1 MLITSMMR
9 VILTRSLKPFVFKG
23 RYDNVLEYRDLD
35 SLGLYVH
42 IPFCRSL
49 CSFCPYCKV
58 QYDEA
63 LAKAYEI
70 ALLREIELCAES
82 GKSCEAECSKAAQG
96 KGVYAE
102 VAQVEATQSEGA
114 QFQAIQSKSAHAK
127 TAHCETGEDISTDYK
142 QTIATGII
150 EKKTVTSLYF
160 GGGTPVLMIDSLGK
174 IIEKLKLYFTIEGEI
189 GVELHPSDIEPGN
202 LEKLKEA
209 GVTMVSMGVQ
219 SFNSECLT
227 KIGRSAENI
236 EAKLALIKKY
246 DFSVVDI
253 DLIFGIP
260 GQDKD
265 ILKKDVEMAFS
276 LGATQISTYPF
287 IDFTYANNQYKP
299 LSHKTKKQML
309 GYLNELCREMDI
321 DRTSVWTFAKKKT
334 GRYSSITR
342 DNFLGFGVS
351 ATTLLRNQFKIN
363 TFSIEEY
370 VNRIHEGN
378 LATSLTLDFSKR
390 QRALY
395 YLFWGA
401 YGLVIDPVGFENLI
415 GTPLNKL
422 YGVEIWIAL
431 KLGLLKKHNNKYELT
446 EKGAFYYHFI
456 EQQYTRAYID
466 KMWNIS
472 MKTAFPDEVILK

>member
-1 MLITSMMR
+1 MHMDKTMLITSMMR

-23 RYDNVLEYRDLD
+23 RYDNALDYRDLD

-58 QYDEA
+58 KYDEA
-63 LAKAYEI
+63 LAKAYEV
-70 ALLREIELCAES
+70 ALLKEIELCAES
-82 GKSCEAECSKAAQG
+82 GKRAECKAMCSKEAQG
-96 KGVYAE
+96 EGLHTE
-102 VAQVEATQSEGA
+102 VAAHGELL
-114 QFQAIQSKSAHAK
+114 HAK
-127 TAHCETGEDISTDYK
+127 AAHCETGEAFRSDYMQTVST
-142 QTIATGII
+142 GNV

-160 GGGTPVLMIDSLGK
+160 GGGTPALMIDSIGK
-174 IIEKLKLYFTIEGEI
+174 IIEKLKQYFTIEGEI

-202 LEKLKEA
+202 LEKLKKA
-209 GVTMVSMGVQ
+209 GVTMVSTGVQ
-219 SFNSECLT
+219 SFDNECLK

-236 EAKLALIKKY
+236 ESKLSLIKQY
-246 DFSVVDI
+246 NFSVVDV

-260 GQDKD
+260 GQNKD
-265 ILKKDVEMAFS
+265 ILKKDVEMAFG

-287 IDFTYANNQYKP
+287 IDFTYADNKYKP

-309 GYLNELCREMDI
+309 DYLNELCRKMDI
-321 DRTSVWTFAKKKT
+321 ERTSVWTFAKKKT

-351 ATTLLRNQFKIN
+351 ATTLLRHQFKIN

-370 VNRIHEGN
+370 VNRINAGN
-378 LATSLTLDFSKR
+378 LATSLTLDFTKR

-395 YLFWGA
+395 YLFWSA
-401 YGLVIDPVGFENLI
+401 YGLVIDPVAFENLI

-422 YGVEIWIAL
+422 YGAEIWIAA
-431 KLGLLKKHNNKYELT
+431 KLGLLKKHKNNYELT

>member
-1 MLITSMMR
+1 MHMDITMLITSMMR

-23 RYDNVLEYRDLD
+23 RSDNALEYRDLD

-82 GKSCEAECSKAAQG
+82 GKSCEADCSKTAQG
-96 KGVYAE
+96 EGVHAE
-102 VAQVEATQSEGA
+102 V
-114 QFQAIQSKSAHAK
+114 SAHGEILHAK
-127 TAHCETGEDISTDYK
+127 TAHCETSEYISTDYK
-142 QTIATGII
+142 QTVATGIF

-189 GVELHPSDIEPGN
+189 GVELHPSDIEPDN

-209 GVTMVSMGVQ
+209 GVTMVSTGVQ
-219 SFNSECLT
+219 SFNGECLM

-299 LSHKTKKQML
+299 LSHKRKKQML
-309 GYLNELCREMDI
+309 GYLNELCKEMDI

-342 DNFLGFGVS
+342 DNFLGFGAS

-395 YLFWGA
+395 YLFWSA
-401 YGLVIDPVGFENLI
+401 YGLVIDPVGLKNLI

>member
-1 MLITSMMR
+1 MHMDKTMLITSMMR

-23 RYDNVLEYRDLD
+23 RHDNALNYRDLD

-58 QYDEA
+58 KYDEA
-63 LAKAYEI
+63 LAKAYEE
-70 ALLREIELCAES
+70 ALLREIELCAGG
-82 GKSCEAECSKAAQG
+82 GKRAQCEDECGKAAQG
-96 KGVYAE
+96 EGVHGE
-102 VAQVEATQSEGA
+102 VAYNEVGA
-114 QFQAIQSKSAHAK
+114 
-127 TAHCETGEDISTDYK
+127 
-142 QTIATGII
+142 TIATGRGP
-150 EKKTVTSLYF
+150 KKTVTSLYF

-174 IIEKLKLYFTIEGEI
+174 IIEKLKQYFTIEGEI

-209 GVTMVSMGVQ
+209 GVTMVSTGVQ
-219 SFNSECLT
+219 SFDNECLT
-227 KIGRSAENI
+227 KLGRSAENI
-236 EAKLALIKKY
+236 EAKLALVKKY
-246 DFSVVDI
+246 NFSVVDV

-321 DRTSVWTFAKKKT
+321 ERTSVWTFAKKKT

-370 VNRIHEGN
+370 EKRINAGN
-378 LATSLTLDFSKR
+378 LATSLTLDFTKR

-395 YLFWGA
+395 YLFWSA
-401 YGLVIDPVGFENLI
+401 YGLVIDPVGFESLI

-422 YGVEIWIAL
+422 YGVEIWIAA
-431 KLGLLKKHNNKYELT
+431 KLGLLKKHNNNYELT

>member
-23 RYDNVLEYRDLD
+23 RHDNALNYRDLD

-58 QYDEA
+58 KYDEA

-70 ALLREIELCAES
+70 ALLSEIELCA
-82 GKSCEAECSKAAQG
+82 
-96 KGVYAE
+96 
-102 VAQVEATQSEGA
+102 
-114 QFQAIQSKSAHAK
+114 
-127 TAHCETGEDISTDYK
+127 TG
-142 QTIATGII
+142 GGP
-150 EKKTVTSLYF
+150 KKTVTSLYF
-160 GGGTPVLMIDSLGK
+160 GGGTPVLMIDSIGK
-174 IIEKLKLYFTIEGEI
+174 IIEKIKQYFTIEGEI

-209 GVTMVSMGVQ
+209 GVTMVSTGVQ
-219 SFNSECLT
+219 SFDSECLG

-236 EAKLALIKKY
+236 EYKLSLIKQY
-246 DFSVVDI
+246 NFSVVDV

-260 GQDKD
+260 GQNKD
-265 ILKKDVEMAFS
+265 ILKKDVELAFG

-309 GYLNELCREMDI
+309 DYLNELCREMDI
-321 DRTSVWTFAKKKT
+321 ERTSVWTFAKKKT

-351 ATTLLRNQFKIN
+351 ATTLLRHQFKIN

-370 VNRIHEGN
+370 VNRINAGN
-378 LATSLTLDFSKR
+378 LATSLTLDFTKR

-395 YLFWGA
+395 YLFWSA
-401 YGLVIDPVGFENLI
+401 YGLVIDPEGFENLI

-422 YGVEIWIAL
+422 FGVEIWIAER
-431 KLGLLKKHNNKYELT
+431 LGLLKKHKNKYELT

-466 KMWNIS
+466 RMWNIS